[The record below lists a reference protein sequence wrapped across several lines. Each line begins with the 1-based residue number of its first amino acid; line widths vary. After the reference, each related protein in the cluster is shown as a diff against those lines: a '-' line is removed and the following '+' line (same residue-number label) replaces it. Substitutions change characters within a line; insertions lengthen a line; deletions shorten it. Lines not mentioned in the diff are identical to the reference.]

1 MSNPFPTID
10 QYTADL
16 CTLEAELRSG
26 LERFWETAATI
37 LHGSTIRL
45 IPPDETTFS
54 LSRNF
59 FSTLF
64 LYSYY
69 RTGIP
74 PERRI
79 LYAAINQCLR
89 GMVTGCDNILDDEY
103 KTTLETDLP
112 KTAYRFRSVLDI
124 MVADR
129 VLFALL
135 TDYCNQHDLPP
146 DLALRASTASLGALT
161 QSGAQEASEEGGI
174 TERLAPDTILK
185 KIHHYKTGLLFQSTW
200 AVPDLVEGTIT
211 PATRSVREAL
221 YQIGIGCQILDDIVD
236 LFVDVREKRHN
247 YIASLIA
254 HQETAEVRERLHS
267 LLAGGGTATV
277 LDFYAEFPVLTAG
290 IKTKALSFLDSGLRS
305 LFLDKHQGLVEYAA
319 AFIAD
324 RIGVQLEG
332 NPTPLHLTQCG

>member
-1 MSNPFPTID
+1 MSNPFPAID
-10 QYTADL
+10 QYTADIR
-16 CTLEAELRSG
+16 TLENDLRSG
-26 LERFWETAATI
+26 LDRFWEAAAAI
-37 LHGSTIRL
+37 LHGSAIHLT
-45 IPPDETTFS
+45 PPDETTFS

-112 KTAYRFRSVLDI
+112 RAAYRFRSVLDI

-135 TDYCNQHDLPP
+135 TEYCREHDLPP
-146 DLALRASTASLGALT
+146 DLALRASTASLQALT
-161 QSGAQEASEEGGI
+161 RSGAQEASEEGGI
-174 TERLAPDTILK
+174 NERLVPETILK
-185 KIHHYKTGLLFQSTW
+185 KIHHSKTGLLFQSTW
-200 AVPDLVEGTIT
+200 AVPDLVEGAIT
-211 PATRSVREAL
+211 PATWSVREAL

-254 HQETAEVRERLHS
+254 HEEPPEVRERLQS
-267 LLAGGGTATV
+267 MLSVRGTTAV
-277 LDFYAEFPVLTAG
+277 QDFYAEFPALTTG
-290 IKTKALSFLDSGLRS
+290 IKNKALCFLESGLQS
-305 LFLDKHQGLVEYAA
+305 LFLDKHQGLVGPATE
-319 AFIAD
+319 FIAN
-324 RIGVQLEG
+324 RIGVPLKS
-332 NPTPLHLTQCG
+332 NRSPLHMAQCV